1 MSNRLFGIV
10 SSARSDFRQE
20 MDVLEKQA
28 FRRRFESLCR
38 APDAEITVTS
48 VDAITV
54 EHAIELFASDDG
66 EPTEFATESEP
77 APAATFDGPT
87 TPEPDPVAT
96 FEVATHSEPA
106 PVAPLEVATNSEPAP
121 VATLEVATNSEPA
134 PVATLEVAT
143 NSEPAPVATLEVAT
157 NSEPAP

>member
-54 EHAIELFASDDG
+54 EHAIELFASEDG

-77 APAATFDGPT
+77 APAATF
-87 TPEPDPVAT
+87 
-96 FEVATHSEPA
+96 
-106 PVAPLEVATNSEPAP
+106 EVATNSETAP
-121 VATLEVATNSEPA
+121 LATLEV
-134 PVATLEVAT
+134 
-143 NSEPAPVATLEVAT
+143 
-157 NSEPAP
+157 